1 MSLDVLRIIA
11 IVGVVAIHTFS
22 WVVTNPEQV
31 GSVQR
36 VVAIAVDLG
45 FVWAVPVF
53 VMISGALI
61 LRPSTFARGIPS
73 FYRSRALRLVPALV
87 FWNLVYL
94 FIAKWFLLDVRPSL
108 RGLVEMTMDG
118 RFYTQL
124 YFLWIVLGLYLVA
137 PVLAAFLKDGG
148 TARALITAGVALVW
162 AVVVFTLPITVDAL
176 FGVQRP
182 IAVSFL
188 LLWLPYVGYFLAGYA
203 LSLVEL
209 RRWMVWSALA
219 VAVATGALT
228 IWQYAS
234 RGSVPLLDALSPVS
248 YYGPIVAVLSVAVFV
263 FFVGTFDTV
272 TFRPRDHPRH
282 HDPLERELRGVPR
295 APAGRRGD
303 VPLPARLDRWRVAR
317 PRRRSAS
324 ASCWSSRMRSR
335 SARREIPY
343 VRAVF

>member
-11 IVGVVAIHTFS
+11 IIGVVAIHTFS
-22 WVVTNPEQV
+22 WVVTNPDQV
-31 GSVQR
+31 GTVQR
-36 VVAIAVDLG
+36 VVAIAADLG

-61 LRPSTFARGIPS
+61 LRPSTFARGIPT

-87 FWNLVYL
+87 FWNIVYL
-94 FIAKWFLLDVRPSL
+94 FVAKWFLLDVRPSL

-124 YFLWIVLGLYLVA
+124 YFLWIILGLYMVA
-137 PVLAAFLKDGG
+137 PVLAAFLNDGS

-162 AVVVFTLPITVDAL
+162 AVAVFTLPITVDAL

-203 LSLVEL
+203 LSLIEL
-209 RRWMVWSALA
+209 RPWMRWCALA
-219 VAVATGALT
+219 VAVATSALT

-234 RGSVPLLDALSPVS
+234 RGSVPLLDALLPVS

-263 FFVGTFDTV
+263 FFISTFDTV
-272 TFRPRDHPRH
+272 AFR
-282 HDPLERELRGVPR
+282 ERTARIITMLSNASFGVFLVHLLIVAVMFRFLPNWTDGSSL
-295 APAGRRGD
+295 GRTT
-303 VPLPARLDRWRVAR
+303 VAFGFVLV
-317 PRRRSAS
+317 AS
-324 ASCWSSRMRSR
+324 YAISIAASR
-335 SARREIPY
+335 IPY

>member
-36 VVAIAVDLG
+36 AVAIAVDLG

-73 FYRSRALRLVPALV
+73 FYRSRALRLVPALI

-124 YFLWIVLGLYLVA
+124 YFLWIVLGLYMVA

-263 FFVGTFDTV
+263 FFVGAFDTV
-272 TFRPRDHPRH
+272 AFR
-282 HDPLERELRGVPR
+282 ERTARVITTLSNASFGVFLVHLLVVAVMFRFLPNWTDGSSLAR
-295 APAGRRGD
+295 AAIGFGF
-303 VPLPARLDRWRVAR
+303 VLVVSYAISI
-317 PRRRSAS
+317 SAS
-324 ASCWSSRMRSR
+324 K
-335 SARREIPY
+335 IPF